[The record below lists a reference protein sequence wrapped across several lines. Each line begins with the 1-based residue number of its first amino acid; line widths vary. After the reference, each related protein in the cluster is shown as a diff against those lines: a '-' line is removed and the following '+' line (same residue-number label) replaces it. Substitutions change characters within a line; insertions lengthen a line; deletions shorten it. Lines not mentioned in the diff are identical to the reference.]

1 MQEALVRI
9 RGIVTASG
17 DRIERARHLAEV
29 VRGLRNYRWTGVYD
43 VGKEMVSIIAYSGPG
58 APAYPTFPISK
69 GLTGS
74 AIREKAT
81 VVVADVRKDP
91 RYLTAF
97 GNTLAEIIVPVLDP
111 QRGEV
116 IGTIDVESEHADA
129 FFCPRPTIS
138 GRMRQGGAAAVDR
151 FLAMLRSQCRAKELH
166 SYADSGSSIKDSW
179 RTTMTIPESV
189 TWKRR
194 LSASRS

>member
-1 MQEALVRI
+1 MKCELKIVADTVPVPRWNELCGQREDEGTQEALVRI

-17 DRIERARHLAEV
+17 DRIERARQLAEV
-29 VRGLRNYRWTGVYD
+29 VRGLRDYRWTGVYD

-58 APAYPTFPISK
+58 APAYPSFPISN

-74 AIREKAT
+74 AIRERAT

-97 GNTLAEIIVPVLDP
+97 GTTLSEIIVPVLDP

-129 FFCPRPTIS
+129 FSARDHQLLEEC
-138 GRMRQGGAAAVDR
+138 AKAAVP
-151 FLAMLRSQCRAKELH
+151 LWA
-166 SYADSGSSIKDSW
+166 
-179 RTTMTIPESV
+179 
-189 TWKRR
+189 
-194 LSASRS
+194 AS